1 MGWWSDFRDNILK
14 PVAGVVL
21 LGNVLGGGQSNIFK
35 SLFGGGTSAASTGAG
50 LSSAAGGIL
59 PSAIPGAAGANMLT
73 GMGLGAAGAAGAG
86 AAASGLGAL
95 GGIGKILGGS
105 GGLSTAL
112 MLGALSKG
120 NKVPQ
125 LQTPT
130 LDAKSQEM
138 QNKLNTLISNRVGDY
153 SNALGATDMQQTQ
166 QQYLDYLN
174 KMKQQGATTGFK
186 PVNTNL

>member
-112 MLGALSKG
+112 MLSQMGKV
-120 NKVPQ
+120 KVPQ
-125 LQTPT
+125 IQTPQ
-130 LDAKSQEM
+130 LDAKSQAM
-138 QNKLNTLISNRVGDY
+138 QNQLNSLVSNRLGDY
-153 SNALGATDMQQTQ
+153 SNALGSTDMAQTR
-166 QQYLDYLN
+166 QQYQDYL
-174 KMKQQGATTGFK
+174 KKLQEQGASTGFK
-186 PVNTNL
+186 PIPPTM